1 MIINFSLINMLNI
14 LNLHRKIIN
23 MLYGIIS
30 DLFLHV
36 NLFTASIYSTYYA
49 SCKRLV
55 QRGPSII

>member
-1 MIINFSLINMLNI
+1 MITNFSLINILNI

-30 DLFLHV
+30 DLFLHE
-36 NLFTASIYSTYYA
+36 NLFTASTYSTYYA